1 MEFEK
6 DQRTECVGPFF
17 VVARGNGDMTQ
28 SQSIKNEQK
37 RRVMIL
43 GLGDLGIRLAQ
54 TVAERGLATDLKL
67 VSRGEVAA
75 QWAQLLRLGT
85 DCRVSSERTDGLDVA
100 GMTSVLAS
108 FKPDLIMQCAS
119 LLSPFALLE
128 SGAAAAVGIMQAGF
142 ALQIAAHLPIIAT
155 LMRVHANLGLSC
167 PVINCSFPDLSHP
180 ILWRL
185 GSAPPA
191 GIGKVAMIARHLQE
205 ARGKHGKGRLRII
218 AHVTPFLT
226 GTHAGPDLPLPIAD
240 ENGERLKDE
249 DLVTHSGLR
258 PGRHFNY
265 LTAVTA
271 IPLVSALLDEDIS
284 VRTHAPGVLGLPGG
298 YPICVRRKSIELDLP
313 AGISNGE
320 AVEFNNLCARADG
333 VERIESDG
341 TLIYTEDARRTAKP
355 FCAELAEPLS
365 PKHWESR
372 LAVLRSFYE
381 HCLRTR

>member
-1 MEFEK
+1 
-6 DQRTECVGPFF
+6 
-17 VVARGNGDMTQ
+17 MTQ

-185 GSAPPA
+185 GSAP
-191 GIGKVAMIARHLQE
+191 
-205 ARGKHGKGRLRII
+205 
-218 AHVTPFLT
+218 
-226 GTHAGPDLPLPIAD
+226 
-240 ENGERLKDE
+240 
-249 DLVTHSGLR
+249 
-258 PGRHFNY
+258 
-265 LTAVTA
+265 
-271 IPLVSALLDEDIS
+271 
-284 VRTHAPGVLGLPGG
+284 
-298 YPICVRRKSIELDLP
+298 
-313 AGISNGE
+313 
-320 AVEFNNLCARADG
+320 
-333 VERIESDG
+333 
-341 TLIYTEDARRTAKP
+341 
-355 FCAELAEPLS
+355 
-365 PKHWESR
+365 
-372 LAVLRSFYE
+372 
-381 HCLRTR
+381 